1 LWQQRNGLKRESS
14 HDHLDG
20 EKKEEEP
27 VAPLLASWR
36 KFFRFKEL
44 SWGAAGTSVAAF
56 LGEWEDRLPLLAFKL
71 LRRLHHQSEDGNCFW
86 SWKLFWKP
94 AMKAGFRIRIDLM
107 RIRIRI
113 RIQHFF

>member
-1 LWQQRNGLKRESS
+1 MQQLNGLERDSS

-36 KFFRFKEL
+36 KFSRFEEL

-56 LGEWEDRLPLLAFKL
+56 LGEWEDRLPLLGYGP
-71 LRRLHHQSEDGNCFW
+71 RLQAAACDPENCFE
-86 SWKLFWKP
+86 SRL
-94 AMKAGFRIRIDLM
+94 
-107 RIRIRI
+107 
-113 RIQHFF
+113 